1 MAKETDGELVIMIQ
15 AGGVSRERALKII
28 YTNSKIK
35 VKLASMILYNNGNS
49 QDGEDMYQE
58 AIIVMDKN
66 IREGN
71 FRTEGS
77 LESYLFSIGKFL
89 WMNQLRKKKL
99 TLKEKFSDHEMI
111 GHGIEPDHLLIDE
124 ERKAQLKELLSKLGH
139 RCQDILSLWQ
149 LSYSMEEIANKLG
162 LHDAST
168 ARKAK
173 YDCQQQLI
181 KIVTQN
187 PFTKSELS

>member
-1 MAKETDGELVIMIQ
+1 MAKETDAELVQMIRN
-15 AGGVSRERALKII
+15 GGVAREKALKII

-35 VKLASMILYNNGNS
+35 EKLVSMILFNNGNT

-66 IREGN
+66 IRDGN

-99 TLKEKFSDHEMI
+99 VLKEKFYDHELI
-111 GHGIEPDHLLIDE
+111 GQGIEPDHLMMNDQ
-124 ERKAQLKELLSKLGH
+124 RKSQLKDLLSRLGQ
-139 RCQDILSLWQ
+139 RCQDILALWQ
-149 LSYSMEEIANKLG
+149 LSYSMEEIASQLG

-181 KIVTQN
+181 KLVHMH
-187 PFTKSELS
+187 PLTKSELK

>member
-1 MAKETDGELVIMIQ
+1 MAKETDAELVQMIRS
-15 AGGVSRERALKII
+15 GGVAREKALKII

-35 VKLASMILYNNGNS
+35 EKLVSMILFNNGNT

-66 IREGN
+66 IRDGN

-99 TLKEKFSDHEMI
+99 VLKEKFYDHELI
-111 GHGIEPDHLLIDE
+111 GQGIEPDHLMMNDQ
-124 ERKAQLKELLSKLGH
+124 RKSLLKDLLSRLGQ
-139 RCQDILSLWQ
+139 RCQDILALWQ
-149 LSYSMEEIANKLG
+149 LSYSMEEIASQLG

-181 KIVTQN
+181 KLVHLH
-187 PFTKSELS
+187 PLTKSELK

>member
-1 MAKETDGELVIMIQ
+1 MVKEADAELVHMIRK
-15 AGGVSRERALKII
+15 GGVDREKALKTI

-35 VKLASMILYNNGNS
+35 EKLASMILFNNGNS

-58 AIIVMDKN
+58 AIIVLDKN

-99 TLKEKFSDHEMI
+99 TLKEKFYDHELI
-111 GHGIEPDHLLIDE
+111 GEGIEPDLLMINDQ
-124 ERKAQLKELLSKLGH
+124 RNTLLKELLGKLGK
-139 RCQDILSLWQ
+139 RCQEILALWQ
-149 LSYSMEEIANKLG
+149 LSYSMEEIATRLG
-162 LHDAST
+162 LHDSST

-181 KIVTQN
+181 KIVHQN
-187 PFTKSELS
+187 HLTKPDLS

>member
-1 MAKETDGELVIMIQ
+1 MAKETDAELVHMIRT
-15 AGGVSRERALKII
+15 GGVDREKALKII
-28 YTNSKIK
+28 YTNLKIK
-35 VKLASMILYNNGNS
+35 EKLASMILYNNGNT

-77 LESYLFSIGKFL
+77 LESYLFSIGKYL

-99 TLKEKFSDHEMI
+99 TLKEKFYDHELI
-111 GHGIEPDHLLIDE
+111 GEGIEPDLLMINDQ
-124 ERKAQLKELLSKLGH
+124 RKSQLKELLGKLGQ
-139 RCQDILSLWQ
+139 RCQAILALWQ
-149 LSYSMEEIANKLG
+149 LSYSMDEIASRLG

-181 KIVTQN
+181 KIVHQN
-187 PFTKSELS
+187 PLIKSNLT

>member
-1 MAKETDGELVIMIQ
+1 MAKETDAELVHMIRT
-15 AGGVSRERALKII
+15 GGNAREKALKII
-28 YTNSKIK
+28 YTHSKIK
-35 VKLASMILYNNGNS
+35 EKLASMILFNNGNT

-58 AIIVMDKN
+58 AIIVMDRN
-66 IREGN
+66 IRDGN

-99 TLKEKFSDHEMI
+99 VLKEKFYDHELI
-111 GHGIEPDHLLIDE
+111 GQGIEPDHLMINE
-124 ERKAQLKELLSKLGH
+124 QRKYLLEDLLSKLGR
-139 RCQDILSLWQ
+139 RCQEILALWQ
-149 LSYSMEEIANKLG
+149 LSYSMEEIAGQLG

-181 KIVTQN
+181 KLVHQN
-187 PFTKSELS
+187 PLTKSDLA